1 MGQRFSPLSR
11 ANRERSFDAA
21 GEAKNRCDGS
31 ECISL
36 SSFTPSTSDED
47 DLAEWPED
55 ISEIDG
61 PSDEVDS
68 GGSDRSRRSFIWLQ
82 AIAFLLGLGLL
93 VYVINRVGL
102 QPLFDAL
109 LRIGFGFFILLG
121 ISGLRHVFRTI
132 AMAAAVPKEHRRFNF
147 FQAFSARLGGEA
159 ISFLTF
165 TGPLLGEA
173 TKVALLRKRVPLTY
187 GVPALVVDNL
197 LYNLSVVFF
206 ILSGATVMLFTY
218 DLPAAVHYSL
228 ILIAV
233 MAALGIAA
241 AGLAAKRRIM
251 LLTWIID
258 RMAQLRLSP
267 KVILKRR
274 QHIYHLESKVYDFYK
289 HHPGVFFGMIACNL
303 LSHATSVVEVF
314 VTLRMLG
321 YAPQVAQAYIIE
333 SLTKVINFV
342 FAFVPGTI
350 GVYEGSTEVVL
361 RTLGFATATGVA
373 LALVRKAGT
382 IFWTTI
388 GLLILTWRTAPNA
401 WRRLRERSPHLQ
413 KLMDSLVLSNIA
425 HRPART
431 AVSIMGTAVG
441 VLLIIF
447 TVGLAHGVLHERG
460 KREANIGAEIMIR
473 SAGTLGFGGAS
484 ALLLPVSRAAE
495 IETIQGVR
503 AATPIG
509 QTLDRSDSGFG
520 TRLIDAIE
528 SQDYSQLTGLKI
540 REGAALS
547 GGDQAI
553 MDPEW
558 QRNRSAHVGDTVQL
572 FERPFKIVG
581 VYEPPGGG
589 RLKIPLATMQEQLGG
604 EANCS
609 AVLVACADPGQQE
622 EVAARIRER
631 FPDDQIIFTRDL
643 PELYAQGVPALNIFI
658 RVVVGVAASIS
669 MLVILLAMYT
679 TVTERTR
686 QIGIL
691 KALGMSKSGIAWV
704 IEQEAIL
711 VSVLGVAV
719 GVGLT
724 FVARFFIMRVTSL
737 TIEIEPRWVIISF
750 LVGIVGGSIG
760 ALYPALRAARQDAV
774 DALSY
779 E

>member
-1 MGQRFSPLSR
+1 LTT
-11 ANRERSFDAA
+11 
-21 GEAKNRCDGS
+21 S
-31 ECISL
+31 ENQL
-36 SSFTPSTSDED
+36 PE
-47 DLAEWPED
+47 EWPED
-55 ISEIDG
+55 FRELEELVDVAEPAG
-61 PSDEVDS
+61 PSS
-68 GGSDRSRRSFIWLQ
+68 SRRLIIWLQ

-102 QPLFDAL
+102 QPIFDAL
-109 LRIGFGFFILLG
+109 IRIGFFGFVMLLA
-121 ISGLRHVFRTI
+121 ISGSRHVFRTI
-132 AMAAAVPKEHRRFNF
+132 AMSAAVPKEHRRFNF
-147 FQAFSARLGGEA
+147 SQAFAARLGGEA

-206 ILSGATVMLFTY
+206 ILSGACVMLFTY
-218 DLPAAVHYSL
+218 SLPPLVYYSL
-228 ILIAV
+228 IAIAV
-233 MAALGIAA
+233 IAALGIAA
-241 AGLAAKRRIM
+241 AALAAKRRIM
-251 LLTWIID
+251 LLTWVLD
-258 RMAQLRLSP
+258 QMARLRLSP

-274 QHIYHLESKVYDFYK
+274 QHIYHIESKVYDFYK
-289 HHPGVFFGMIACNL
+289 HHPGVFFGMIGCDL
-303 LSHATSVVEVF
+303 LAHVSSVLEVY

-321 YAPQVAQAYIIE
+321 YLPNVAQAYIIE

-350 GVYEGSTEVVL
+350 GVYEGGTEVVL
-361 RTLGFATATGVA
+361 QTLGFAAATGVT

-382 IFWTTI
+382 VFWTSI
-388 GLLILTWRTAPNA
+388 GLLILTWRTLPNA
-401 WRRLRERSPHLQ
+401 WRRLLNRSPHLQ
-413 KLMDSLVLSNIA
+413 RLMDSLVLSNIA

-431 AVSIMGTAVG
+431 AVSILGTALG
-441 VLLIIF
+441 VLLIVF
-447 TVGLAHGVLHERG
+447 TVGLAHGVLRERG
-460 KREANIGAEIMIR
+460 RRESNIGAEIMVRTSGSI
-473 SAGTLGFGGAS
+473 GFGGNS
-484 ALLLPVSRAAE
+484 PFMLPVSRAAE
-495 IETIQGVR
+495 IARIDGVR

-509 QTLDRSDSGFG
+509 QALDHSDAGFG
-520 TRLIDAIE
+520 TRLIDGIE
-528 SQDYSQLTGLKI
+528 FDDYAKLTGITI
-540 REGAALS
+540 REGSKLT

-553 MDPEW
+553 VDPVW
-558 QRNRSAHVGDTVQL
+558 QQQRHATVGSTVQL
-572 FERPFKIVG
+572 FERPFTIVG

-589 RLKIPLATMQEQLGG
+589 RIKIPLSTMQDQEGG
-604 EANCS
+604 EGRAS
-609 AVLVACADPGQQE
+609 AILVGVNDPARQD

-643 PELYAQGVPALNIFI
+643 PEIYASGVPALNVFI
-658 RVVVGVAASIS
+658 KVVVGVASAIS

-691 KALGMSKSGIAWV
+691 KALGMSKTGIAWV

-711 VSVLGVAV
+711 VSLLGVTV
-719 GVGLT
+719 GVALT
-724 FVARFFIMRVTSL
+724 FAARLGVMRTTSL
-737 TIEIEPRWVIISF
+737 VVEIEPRWILIAFV
-750 LVGIVGGSIG
+750 VGIVGGSVG